1 MKVAIIGTGL
11 IGGSLALALKL
22 NGFASWIIGVDHN
35 QDNLEKAL
43 SLGIIDEGSL
53 LEDIYGNSDIILLSI
68 PVNAIE
74 KLLPQILDQINE
86 STIVADLGSTKE
98 RICKSV
104 EKHPKRGNYVAAHPI
119 AGTENTGPEAA
130 FAQLYENKQLIIC
143 ESEKSNPE
151 ALKLITA
158 MFNQL
163 KMNLIE
169 MTPSHHDLHIA
180 YVSHLSH
187 ISSFSLAQTVLNKE
201 STEPEIFKM
210 AGGGFSST
218 TRLAKS
224 SPEMWN
230 PIIAQNKENILK
242 ALQEHIENLQG
253 FWQAIEDDDSAQI
266 RQLMEKA
273 NKVKD
278 KLKS

>member
-1 MKVAIIGTGL
+1 MRVAIIGTGL
-11 IGGSLALALKL
+11 IGGSLALALKQ
-22 NGFASWIIGVDHN
+22 NGFASRIIGVDHN
-35 QDNLEKAL
+35 QDNLQKAL

-53 LEDIYGNSDIILLSI
+53 LEDIYDHSDVVLLSI

-74 KLLPQILDQINE
+74 RLLPQILDQISEN
-86 STIVADLGSTKE
+86 TIVADLGSTKE

-130 FAQLYENKQLIIC
+130 IPHLYENKQVIIC
-143 ESEKSNPE
+143 EATESIPE

-163 KMNLIE
+163 KMNVIE
-169 MTPSHHDLHIA
+169 MTPSQHDLHIA

-230 PIIAQNKENILK
+230 PIITQNKENILI

-253 FWQAIEDDDSAQI
+253 FWKAIDDDDSAQI
-266 RQLMEKA
+266 LQLMQKA

-278 KLKS
+278 KLKG